1 MEINSLEKIKQD
13 SSLHYLSL
21 KVKLCLSNHV
31 SPVPRFN
38 YNTLSPNMEENFWG
52 ASIKQS
58 GPGVTQ
64 RFQDLLGWPCISK
77 ASEADKHRATCQDFH
92 FWAFVFLLDRKAYA
106 LFLQKK
112 KKNPW

>member
-1 MEINSLEKIKQD
+1 
-13 SSLHYLSL
+13 
-21 KVKLCLSNHV
+21 
-31 SPVPRFN
+31 
-38 YNTLSPNMEENFWG
+38 MEENFWG

-77 ASEADKHRATCQDFH
+77 ASEADRRCATCQDFH

-106 LFLQKK
+106 LFLK
-112 KKNPW
+112 KKNKTKKQQKKPLGNKTKGINLSDPKMLLKIYLCRTNTKKESHFKKHLG

>member
-1 MEINSLEKIKQD
+1 
-13 SSLHYLSL
+13 
-21 KVKLCLSNHV
+21 
-31 SPVPRFN
+31 
-38 YNTLSPNMEENFWG
+38 MEENFWG
-52 ASIKQS
+52 VSIKQS

-112 KKNPW
+112 KTTLGNKTKGINLSDPKMLLKIYLCRTNTKKESHFKKHLG